1 MRYSE
6 DMDFSL
12 IEKDESVHIE
22 NYFQPIVDEF
32 KAIGMPVE
40 IVKVCKRGY
49 GSLMALTFQKKS
61 LCNS

>member
-6 DMDFSL
+6 DIDFSL

-40 IVKVCKRGY
+40 IVKVCKASCAFGFLAFEREDTGV
-49 GSLMALTFQKKS
+49 
-61 LCNS
+61 